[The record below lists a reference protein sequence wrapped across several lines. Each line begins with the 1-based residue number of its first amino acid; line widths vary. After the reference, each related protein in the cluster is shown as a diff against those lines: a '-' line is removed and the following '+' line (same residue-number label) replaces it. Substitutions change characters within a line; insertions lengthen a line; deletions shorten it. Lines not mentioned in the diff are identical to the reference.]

1 MLGDIHGIVQAAVGA
16 AMAQHNQEN
25 QQLRK
30 ENNALAEE
38 NNALAERLKSLKVT
52 DGSNKTS
59 KPVGRRTNK
68 SSKQP
73 QSAKV
78 AGNPSVPLKTPDK
91 KKTRAAHQ
99 PHRATHQGENK
110 YTKEKKNPGS
120 LGQEL
125 DRKAISHARGRLRK
139 ARVSFAKNHNLP
151 KRYKRVLADL
161 SAHSDDEYNDQHS
174 CYIIKTVAF
183 RSANANKFF
192 RRLDEEMKKEY
203 EGPRDQR
210 RIRRVPDV
218 PQPSIFKALPKQLP
232 LDFFDP
238 TWFNNSMAS
247 RKRKAADVM
256 SAAFLPDADKSLLGT
271 VQAIESMTDEDFNEK
286 YLLKCQK
293 LYDITHAF
301 YISEDEEEDI
311 DNDDGESEVL
321 VLGESR
327 NTSDEDNL
335 DDEDMDY
342 DDANEQVEDQDG
354 GNDERNEDEDHGDE
368 ARAQRY
374 QMMVLDDANCSL
386 CHGARGFQP
395 KRIRVFKKDLV
406 QFLKEIDSS
415 IHLPSSISKKGLI
428 QLVEKRLGRGS
439 FCGPCHESN
448 LATAQQQSSSRNHS
462 EHSLYLTSD
471 VGMTSIPAAD
481 PQSGKPPSIKPRKSP
496 SIEQVKQTS
505 VITSNLVATSP
516 TPQPSNNTTA
526 ASRPIFID
534 PPRTGSRKVSF
545 IVYPSSLTSDDDY
558 VRAAITRMNV
568 GRQWCYLEPKDPNVE
583 PTISRLQV
591 GREWCYIQQGQAGII
606 SNPKYPNR
614 TTHLPD
620 YHQPHPENIVEI
632 HNELTV
638 PGAFPIQIDSLIYP
652 PSHSFT
658 EVTSATN
665 YLSDR
670 FQDVVL
676 MFCNLSKQIFVLG
689 K

>member
-78 AGNPSVPLKTPDK
+78 AGNPSVPVKTPDK
-91 KKTRAAHQ
+91 KKNTGSASTPQSETSR
-99 PHRATHQGENK
+99 GG
-110 YTKEKKNPGS
+110 NPNRMMMEDVPES
-120 LGQEL
+120 FL
-125 DRKAISHARGRLRK
+125 KTRLRK

-151 KRYKRVLADL
+151 KRYKRVVADL

-192 RRLDEEMKKEY
+192 RRLDEEMKKEF

-256 SAAFLPDADKSLLGT
+256 SAAFLPDADKSLLGS
-271 VQAIESMTDEDFNEK
+271 VQDIESMTDEDFNEK
-286 YLLKCQK
+286 YLLRYQK

-327 NTSDEDNL
+327 NSSDEDNL

-354 GNDERNEDEDHGDE
+354 GNDERKEDEDHGDE

-374 QMMVLDDANCSL
+374 QMMVLDDAN
-386 CHGARGFQP
+386 
-395 KRIRVFKKDLV
+395 
-406 QFLKEIDSS
+406 
-415 IHLPSSISKKGLI
+415 
-428 QLVEKRLGRGS
+428 
-439 FCGPCHESN
+439 
-448 LATAQQQSSSRNHS
+448 
-462 EHSLYLTSD
+462 
-471 VGMTSIPAAD
+471 
-481 PQSGKPPSIKPRKSP
+481 
-496 SIEQVKQTS
+496 
-505 VITSNLVATSP
+505 
-516 TPQPSNNTTA
+516 
-526 ASRPIFID
+526 
-534 PPRTGSRKVSF
+534 
-545 IVYPSSLTSDDDY
+545 
-558 VRAAITRMNV
+558 
-568 GRQWCYLEPKDPNVE
+568 W
-583 PTISRLQV
+583 
-591 GREWCYIQQGQAGII
+591 
-606 SNPKYPNR
+606 
-614 TTHLPD
+614 
-620 YHQPHPENIVEI
+620 
-632 HNELTV
+632 
-638 PGAFPIQIDSLIYP
+638 
-652 PSHSFT
+652 
-658 EVTSATN
+658 
-665 YLSDR
+665 
-670 FQDVVL
+670 
-676 MFCNLSKQIFVLG
+676 
-689 K
+689 

>member
-78 AGNPSVPLKTPDK
+78 AGNPSVPVKTPDK
-91 KKTRAAHQ
+91 KKNTGSASTPQSETSRGGNPNRMMMEDVPESFLKTRDCIYTHIRILWDMMEEKAIPKIPDMNTLKEFQQRFANADQIAAAAENSAS
-99 PHRATHQGENK
+99 PVLITEGEVTTLRDLKMGQIIVSKKIIHVEDFFFK
-110 YTKEKKNPGS
+110 YTKAVLARLGIRKWAPDLEDSPDS
-120 LGQEL
+120 LYNEAC
-125 DRKAISHARGRLRK
+125 RVAAIKSFRQIAVNGAYKFANCNLQFLNDFDLLIRTYNHYLRK

-151 KRYKRVLADL
+151 KRYKRVVADL

-192 RRLDEEMKKEY
+192 RRLDEEMKKEF

-256 SAAFLPDADKSLLGT
+256 SAAFLPDADKSLLGS
-271 VQAIESMTDEDFNEK
+271 VQDIESMTDEDFNEK
-286 YLLKCQK
+286 YLLRYQK

-327 NTSDEDNL
+327 NSSDEDNL

-354 GNDERNEDEDHGDE
+354 GNDERKEDEDHGDE

-374 QMMVLDDANCSL
+374 QMMVLDDAN
-386 CHGARGFQP
+386 
-395 KRIRVFKKDLV
+395 
-406 QFLKEIDSS
+406 
-415 IHLPSSISKKGLI
+415 
-428 QLVEKRLGRGS
+428 
-439 FCGPCHESN
+439 
-448 LATAQQQSSSRNHS
+448 
-462 EHSLYLTSD
+462 
-471 VGMTSIPAAD
+471 
-481 PQSGKPPSIKPRKSP
+481 
-496 SIEQVKQTS
+496 
-505 VITSNLVATSP
+505 
-516 TPQPSNNTTA
+516 
-526 ASRPIFID
+526 
-534 PPRTGSRKVSF
+534 
-545 IVYPSSLTSDDDY
+545 
-558 VRAAITRMNV
+558 
-568 GRQWCYLEPKDPNVE
+568 W
-583 PTISRLQV
+583 
-591 GREWCYIQQGQAGII
+591 
-606 SNPKYPNR
+606 
-614 TTHLPD
+614 
-620 YHQPHPENIVEI
+620 
-632 HNELTV
+632 
-638 PGAFPIQIDSLIYP
+638 
-652 PSHSFT
+652 
-658 EVTSATN
+658 
-665 YLSDR
+665 
-670 FQDVVL
+670 
-676 MFCNLSKQIFVLG
+676 
-689 K
+689 

>member
-91 KKTRAAHQ
+91 KKNTGSASTPQSDSSRGGNPNRMMMEDVPESFLKTRRRPFQKIPDMNTLKEFQQRFANADQIAAAAENSAS
-99 PHRATHQGENK
+99 PVLITEGEVTTLRDLKMGQIIVSKKIIHVEDFFFKYTKAVLARLGIRKWAPDLEDSPDSLYNEACRVAAIKSFRQIAVNGAYKFANCNLQFLNDFDLLIRTYNHYVFFLSKNK
-110 YTKEKKNPGS
+110 YTKEKKKTRAAWVKSWIEKRFRMQG
-120 LGQEL
+120 
-125 DRKAISHARGRLRK
+125 LRK

-374 QMMVLDDANCSL
+374 QMMVLDDAN
-386 CHGARGFQP
+386 
-395 KRIRVFKKDLV
+395 
-406 QFLKEIDSS
+406 
-415 IHLPSSISKKGLI
+415 
-428 QLVEKRLGRGS
+428 
-439 FCGPCHESN
+439 
-448 LATAQQQSSSRNHS
+448 
-462 EHSLYLTSD
+462 
-471 VGMTSIPAAD
+471 
-481 PQSGKPPSIKPRKSP
+481 
-496 SIEQVKQTS
+496 
-505 VITSNLVATSP
+505 
-516 TPQPSNNTTA
+516 
-526 ASRPIFID
+526 
-534 PPRTGSRKVSF
+534 
-545 IVYPSSLTSDDDY
+545 
-558 VRAAITRMNV
+558 
-568 GRQWCYLEPKDPNVE
+568 W
-583 PTISRLQV
+583 
-591 GREWCYIQQGQAGII
+591 
-606 SNPKYPNR
+606 
-614 TTHLPD
+614 
-620 YHQPHPENIVEI
+620 
-632 HNELTV
+632 
-638 PGAFPIQIDSLIYP
+638 
-652 PSHSFT
+652 
-658 EVTSATN
+658 
-665 YLSDR
+665 
-670 FQDVVL
+670 
-676 MFCNLSKQIFVLG
+676 
-689 K
+689 